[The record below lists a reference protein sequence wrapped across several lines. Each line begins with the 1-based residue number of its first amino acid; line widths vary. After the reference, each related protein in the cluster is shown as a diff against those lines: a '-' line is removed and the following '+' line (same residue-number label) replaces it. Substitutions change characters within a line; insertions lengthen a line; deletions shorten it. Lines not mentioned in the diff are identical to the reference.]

1 MRQKWKHSVVRLVAR
16 RLRFMSTQL
25 NDRWASKDL
34 SNLLDVCVSY
44 VILLILC
51 VLADKSS
58 RNWMKI
64 TLLKV
69 WRLEKKNVAKIEQEI
84 IKLFLIFRFYFEVMQ
99 SESIHCIMSCRNVG
113 YRTYIVKKA
122 RCILFTNITYYS
134 RFIVFFYAE
143 CIVILNVI
151 YCTYKKSYNGHV
163 H

>member
-1 MRQKWKHSVVRLVAR
+1 MSKQGFVKFAR
-16 RLRFMSTQL
+16 C
-25 NDRWASKDL
+25 N
-34 SNLLDVCVSY
+34 VCVPY

-134 RFIVFFYAE
+134 RFICFF
-143 CIVILNVI
+143 LRRM
-151 YCTYKKSYNGHV
+151 YCYIKCHLLYI
-163 H
+163 